1 MLRISPYSHG
11 GVDQIIGAMQGWAWE
26 FVHHKIIGF
35 EDLHPSETEQ
45 KAIVRALYDRFDV
58 RCTEC
63 NEAPRPSHI
72 SKLGETDQAF
82 FHGGIDEVEERNWHM
97 DDAHFEETTA
107 LLSLYMVHF
116 DYPPGPVGNTVFCDM
131 EKLFDNAPDDI
142 KEYALKTK
150 MCHIYPAGGSDGE
163 KVSEV
168 EPRGAIHDAVRKH
181 AVTYKKSF
189 FAPNFAFGPADG
201 YGSRD
206 DPEFGK
212 YLNWVGEQVKD
223 PANQERWIWNE
234 GDLVIWDNRN
244 LMHTMSGGWNAGER
258 IFNRCAIGREKPVGV
273 SENLV
278 LFE

>member
-11 GVDQIIGAMQGWAWE
+11 GVDEIIGEMQGWAWE
-26 FVHHKIIGF
+26 FVHHKVIGF
-35 EDLHPSETEQ
+35 EDLDPSETEQ
-45 KAIVRALYDRFDV
+45 KAIMRALYDRFDT

-63 NEAPRPSHI
+63 NEAPRPSHV

-82 FHGGIDEVEERNWHM
+82 FHGEIEEVEQRNWHM

-107 LLSLYMVHF
+107 ILSLHMTHF
-116 DYPPGPVGNTVFCDM
+116 AYPPGPVGNTVFCDM
-131 EKLFDNAPDDI
+131 ERLFEIAPDDI

-150 MCHIYPAGGSDGE
+150 MRHVYPESGSDGE
-163 KVSEV
+163 KVIEG
-168 EPRGAIHDAVRKH
+168 EIRGAVHDAVRKH
-181 AVTYKKSF
+181 TVTHNKSF
-189 FAPNFAFGPADG
+189 FAPNFSFGPVD
-201 YGSRD
+201 GSRN

-212 YLNWVGEQVKD
+212 YLNWVGEQCKD

-234 GDLVIWDNRN
+234 GDMVIWDNRN

>member
-11 GVDQIIGAMQGWAWE
+11 GVDEIIGEMQGWAWE
-26 FVHHKIIGF
+26 FVHHKVIGF
-35 EDLHPSETEQ
+35 EDLDPSETEQ
-45 KAIVRALYDRFDV
+45 KAIMRALYDRFDT

-63 NEAPRPSHI
+63 NEAPRPSHV

-82 FHGGIDEVEERNWHM
+82 FHGEIEEVEQRNWHM

-107 LLSLYMVHF
+107 ILSLHMTHF
-116 DYPPGPVGNTVFCDM
+116 AYPPGPVGNTVFCDM
-131 EKLFDNAPDDI
+131 ERLFEIAPDDI

-150 MCHIYPAGGSDGE
+150 MRHVYPESGSDGE
-163 KVSEV
+163 KVIEG
-168 EPRGAIHDAVRKH
+168 EIRGAVHDAVRKH
-181 AVTYKKSF
+181 TVTHNKSF
-189 FAPNFAFGPADG
+189 FAPNFSFGPVD
-201 YGSRD
+201 GSRN

-212 YLNWVGEQVKD
+212 YLNGVGEQVKD

-234 GDLVIWDNRN
+234 GDMVIWDNRN